1 MRASLVQAKMRIGID
16 AHGVGGHSLGLG
28 NETYFR
34 NLISSLLAID
44 QRNEYHI
51 FINHPEAMEEVVRNH
66 PNARLVSLFP
76 HSQWIQRP
84 LSIPIYANQHKLDIV
99 HVAFIRPGFTRC
111 KTVITV
117 HDVSY
122 ELRPRDYRWLDRWRM
137 KLLVP
142 GSCRRADLIFTV
154 SEHARRE
161 INEWYGIPLQKIIVT
176 HNAADHVKQGENGAN
191 GLPPWREPLP
201 TPYILFLG
209 LIQPRKN
216 LVRLVEAFDC
226 FKSRHGLPH
235 HLVIAG
241 KWGWGNDDLTRT
253 LEGLRYRD
261 CIHFTGY
268 VPLTELD
275 KVMRDAALFVF
286 PSVYESFA
294 IPPLEA
300 QRLAVPALVANNT
313 CFPEIYGD
321 SVIYCDP
328 FSVDSI
334 ADGIARGLQD
344 SVLRIELVLRGHQ
357 KVREYSWAKSARI
370 ALEAYGSL
378 FDQEGKTGRESELA
392 NR

>member
-1 MRASLVQAKMRIGID
+1 MKIGID

-34 NLISSLLAID
+34 NLIASLLAID
-44 QRNEYHI
+44 HRNEYHI
-51 FINHPEAMEEVVRNH
+51 FINHPEAMEEIVHDH
-66 PNARLVSLFP
+66 PNAQLVSLFP
-76 HSQWIQRP
+76 HSQWVQRP
-84 LSIPIYANQHKLDIV
+84 LSIPLYAGRHKLDIV
-99 HVAFIRPGFTRC
+99 HVAFIRPPFTRT

-117 HDVSY
+117 HDASY
-122 ELRPRDYRWLDRWRM
+122 ELRPQDYRWLDRWRM

-161 INEWYGIPLQKIIVT
+161 INEWYGIPLEKIVVT
-176 HNAADHVKQGENGAN
+176 YNAADHVKQRKNGVKRI
-191 GLPPWREPLP
+191 PPWRHDLP

-216 LVRLVEAFDC
+216 LVRLVEAFDR
-226 FKSRHGLPH
+226 FKSRLDLPH

-241 KWGWGNDDLTRT
+241 KWGWGNGELERT
-253 LEGLRYRD
+253 LVGLKHRD
-261 CIHFTGY
+261 HIHFAGY
-268 VPLTELD
+268 VPLTEID
-275 KVMRDAALFVF
+275 KIFCDAALFVF
-286 PSVYESFA
+286 PSLYESFA
-294 IPPLEA
+294 IPPMEA

-344 SVLRIELVLRGHQ
+344 KALRAELVKRGFA
-357 KVREYSWAKSARI
+357 KVREFSWAKSAQI
-370 ALEAYGSL
+370 ALNGYESL
-378 FDQEGKTGRESELA
+378 FHEGVRTERERELA
-392 NR
+392 SS

>member
-1 MRASLVQAKMRIGID
+1 MRIGID

-34 NLISSLLAID
+34 NLIASLLAID
-44 QRNEYHI
+44 HRNEYHI
-51 FINHPEAMEEVVRNH
+51 FINHPEAMGEIVREH
-66 PNARLVSLFP
+66 ANARLVSLFP
-76 HSQWIQRP
+76 RSQWVQRP
-84 LSIPIYANQHKLDIV
+84 LSIPIYASQHKLDIV
-99 HVAFIRPGFTRC
+99 HVAFIRPPFTRT

-117 HDVSY
+117 HDASY
-122 ELRPRDYRWLDRWRM
+122 ELRPKDYRWLDRWRM

-161 INEWYGIPLQKIIVT
+161 INEWYGIPLEKIVVT
-176 HNAADHVKQGENGAN
+176 PNAADHVKQRAN
-191 GLPPWREPLP
+191 GVEENPPQREDLP

-216 LVRLVEAFDC
+216 LVRLVEAFDR
-226 FKSRHGLPH
+226 FKSRLTLPH

-241 KWGWGNDDLTRT
+241 KRGWGNGELKRT
-253 LEGLRYRD
+253 LDRLKHRD
-261 CIHFTGY
+261 HIHFAGY
-268 VPLTELD
+268 VPLTKID
-275 KVMRDAALFVF
+275 KVMRDADLFVF
-286 PSVYESFA
+286 PSLYESFA
-294 IPPLEA
+294 IPPMEA
-300 QRLAVPALVANNT
+300 QRQAVPALVANNT

-344 SVLRIELVLRGHQ
+344 SALRAELVERGFA
-357 KVREYSWAKSARI
+357 KVREFSWMKSAQI
-370 ALEAYGSL
+370 ALDAYESL
-378 FDQEGKTGRESELA
+378 FHDGLKTERERGIA
-392 NR
+392 NS